1 MSAMQEPQYDSARAS
16 VRAEALSREF
26 VIVCDADGR
35 VRWADER
42 AARLVDARPGVDLRT
57 LAVDGT
63 VSKLERLLHSTRDGA
78 DPGEAEGAWELL
90 LHVGGK
96 PVAVTV
102 RCEAWEGG
110 AVLVGSV
117 VSQDFGTMIEQMS
130 RTMGE
135 LSALHRESERQQRE
149 LVMRQHE
156 IERQRGE
163 LDDSSRGMTALY
175 DELTDKSD
183 ALMRASEIKSRF
195 IANMSHELR
204 TPLNS
209 ILGLSKLLLSHADG
223 SLSSEQE
230 KQLGFIRRSAES
242 LSEIVNDM
250 LDLAKIEA
258 GRAPLRPVKF
268 DARELFS
275 ALRGMMR
282 PLRAAGDVAFVV
294 EEPEG
299 LPPLETDESKLS
311 QVLRNLVSN
320 ALKFTERGEVRVS
333 ARDNGDGTV
342 SFSVRDTG
350 IGIAPADQERIF
362 EEFTQLESD
371 LQRRVKGTGL
381 GLSIVRRYAAT
392 LGGDVRVESAPGKGS
407 TFTVTVPAVH
417 PEVSAMG
424 ELESRSR
431 TIDPARQT
439 ILVLEDDRQTLFLYE
454 KYLEGSGF
462 QVLPAR
468 TVDEARAHLARVRP
482 AAMVLDVM
490 LEAETSWTF
499 LAEVKNDPQTV
510 DIPVLVVT
518 VMDREQKARAL
529 GADEFYVKPMDRE
542 WLLRKLR
549 TLAKKQPVER
559 VLVIDDD
566 EVSRY
571 LVRKLLADTPY
582 AVLEAPD
589 GPEGILMARETQP
602 HLILLDFVMPKMTAF
617 DVLDELK
624 RDPLTRNIPVI
635 VNTSKQLSGEERERL
650 QSSTAAVL
658 SKDALSREVAIGRI
672 REALEKS
679 VPKGNPGGIEQPWG
693 PKRV

>member
-1 MSAMQEPQYDSARAS
+1 MLPGSRYDAGPANARAES
-16 VRAEALSREF
+16 LSREF
-26 VIVCDADGR
+26 VVVCDAEGI

-42 AARLVDARPGVDLRT
+42 AARLVGARTGTDLRT
-57 LAVDGT
+57 IAVDGT
-63 VSKLERLLHSTRDGA
+63 VSKVDRLLAAAREGGEPP
-78 DPGEAEGAWELL
+78 DPAQGWELL
-90 LHVGGK
+90 LEVEGR
-96 PVAVTV
+96 PVTVAV
-102 RCEAWEGG
+102 RAEAWEGG

-149 LVMRQHE
+149 LVRRQEE
-156 IERQRGE
+156 IDRQRGE
-163 LDDSSRGMTALY
+163 LADSSRGISALY
-175 DELTDKSD
+175 DELADKSD
-183 ALMRASEIKSRF
+183 SLLRVGEVKSRF

-209 ILGLSKLLLSHADG
+209 IIGLAKLLMTQADG
-223 SLSSEQE
+223 ALTREQE
-230 KQLGFIRRSAES
+230 KQIGFIRRSAES

-250 LDLAKIEA
+250 LDLATIEA

-268 DARELFS
+268 EAAELFS

-282 PLRAAGDVAFVV
+282 PLRTGHDVAFVV
-294 EEPEG
+294 EEPAG
-299 LPPLETDESKLS
+299 LPPMETDEGKLS

-333 ARDNGDGTV
+333 ARDAGSGRVAFT
-342 SFSVRDTG
+342 VRDTG

-362 EEFTQLESD
+362 EEFTQVESE

-381 GLSIVRRYAAT
+381 GLSIVRRYAAI
-392 LGGDVRVESAPGKGS
+392 LGGEVTVESEPGKGS
-407 TFTVTVPAVH
+407 AFTVTIPAEH
-417 PEVSAMG
+417 PEVSAME
-424 ELESRSR
+424 ELRTRS
-431 TIDPARQT
+431 TALDPSRQT

-468 TVDEARAHLARVRP
+468 TVEEARAHLARTRP

-499 LAEVKNDPQTV
+499 LSEVKGDPATA

-549 TLAKKQPVER
+549 TIAKKQPVER

-582 AVLEAPD
+582 TVLEAPD
-589 GPEGILMARETQP
+589 GPEGIRMARETEPQ
-602 HLILLDFVMPKMTAF
+602 LILLDFVMPKMTAF

-624 RDPLTRNIPVI
+624 RDPRTRNIPVI
-635 VNTSKQLSGEERERL
+635 VNTSKQLTAEERERL
-650 QSSTAAVL
+650 QHSTAAVL
-658 SKDALSREVAIGRI
+658 PKDALSREVAIGRI

-679 VPKGNPGGIEQPWG
+679 VPRQAGGVEQPWG